1 MMWFGFIIGLLF
13 LIIPL
18 AYLLASVVG
27 LSYLWYRVLKVKR
40 GSDLPTCAKCGY
52 AVRGLMG
59 LECPECGADL
69 REVGIT
75 TPKQRGMVSPVLFV
89 LLWTLLL
96 PGPSCLVSGILSA
109 VGPKTSVPSYMLT
122 LEPITSGEYVSV
134 DLNHMAMF
142 QFGGAGYSSLSVE
155 GNASQYESLDIDPV
169 AMTYD
174 DWLSVP
180 TTTTGGVSSSSS
192 STSTANAGSTTK
204 PLDRQALLDMLDR
217 AGADITRQ
225 DVMDEADELLT
236 IIQGIPTQ
244 GLANLNPTHFTQ
256 NHTNMSYDQPAGWF
270 LLVLLVLW
278 IGVWVGGLVYFFR
291 VRRKQLPEARQ
302 GRSDPARFAR
312 PTSEYPGGG
321 PPSPPTTFQ

>member
-40 GSDLPTCAKCGY
+40 GSDLPTCAGCGY
-52 AVRGLMG
+52 AVRGLAG

-69 REVGIT
+69 REVGIV
-75 TPKQRGMVSPVLFV
+75 TPKQRGLVSPVLFV

-96 PGPSCLVSGILSA
+96 PGPSCLVSGILSM
-109 VGPKTSVPSYMLT
+109 VGPKTSMPNHMLT

-134 DLNHMAMF
+134 DIDHMAMF
-142 QFGGAGYSSLSVE
+142 QFGGAGYSNLSVE

-174 DWLSVP
+174 DWLSAP
-180 TTTTGGVSSSSS
+180 TTTTGGGSYSSSSNP
-192 STSTANAGSTTK
+192 TVNTGSTTK
-204 PLDRQALLDMLDR
+204 PFDRQALLDMLKR

-225 DVMDEADELLT
+225 DVIDEADELLS
-236 IIQGIPTQ
+236 IIQSIPSQ
-244 GLANLNPTHFTQ
+244 GLANLSPTQFTVQ
-256 NHTNMSYDQPAGWF
+256 NYYNNSYDQPAGWF
-270 LLVLLVLW
+270 LLVLLVIW
-278 IGVWVGGLVYFFR
+278 IGVWIGGLVVFFR
-291 VRRKQLPEARQ
+291 IRRRQIPEARQ
-302 GRSDPARFAR
+302 SPSDPARFA
-312 PTSEYPGGG
+312 PPSPGDSGG
-321 PPSPPTTFQ
+321 PAGPPTTFH